1 MFISKEQDKVLLFK
15 QDSSVMFETVS
26 YLFIFKLQL
35 RALRNGPSNVE
46 YHEKFWMNNCRIK
59 CKDLYSY
66 CRLFCCCVKKA

>member
-1 MFISKEQDKVLLFK
+1 MGQSIKNMFISKEQDKVLLFK

-46 YHEKFWMNNCRIK
+46 YH
-59 CKDLYSY
+59 
-66 CRLFCCCVKKA
+66 